1 MILTKLFLFIKDD
14 VIRNRI
20 KSTVEVTMVPVDIF
34 LHEVLHISAWFT
46 ATGLLVGSNL
56 AVWLLLWALEGV
68 AEEEL
73 S

>member
-34 LHEVLHISAWFT
+34 LHEVLHVSAWFT

-56 AVWLLLWALEGV
+56 AVWLLLWVLEGAV
-68 AEEEL
+68 EEEL